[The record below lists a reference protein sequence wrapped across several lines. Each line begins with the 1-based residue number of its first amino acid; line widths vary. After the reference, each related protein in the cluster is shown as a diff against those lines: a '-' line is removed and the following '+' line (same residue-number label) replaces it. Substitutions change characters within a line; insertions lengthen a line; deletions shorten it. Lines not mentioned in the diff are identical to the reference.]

1 MTNDKSK
8 TGDMATICDVLGLPE
23 QRNDIE
29 FFLSASGN
37 YGLEIHSDLEEFLD
51 NFSGEDWLDD
61 LQQLSSLSGE
71 IKHFGQILEEIVE
84 ALPDHP
90 VTKKEA
96 QKIMEGVKFSTLLPM
111 KNTSF
116 MANV

>member
-1 MTNDKSK
+1 MANDKSK
-8 TGDMATICDVLGLPE
+8 TGDMATIRDVLGLPE

-61 LQQLSSLSGE
+61 LQHS
-71 IKHFGQILEEIVE
+71 
-84 ALPDHP
+84 
-90 VTKKEA
+90 
-96 QKIMEGVKFSTLLPM
+96 PM
-111 KNTSF
+111 RGF
-116 MANV
+116 RCGPFRARIRP